1 MADRVPTGR
10 PKRLQA
16 GIISKIRLENF
27 MCHSN
32 LEIDFGD
39 WVNFITGQNGS
50 GKSAILTALCVA
62 FGSRARGTQ
71 RANTLKDFIKTGC
84 SHALV
89 HVEMKNRGEDA
100 FKAEAYGDLIMIERR
115 ISESAS
121 SIVLK
126 NYQGKKVAAKR
137 EELQELIVHFN
148 IDVENPCVIMSQ
160 DKSREFLHSGNSKD
174 KFKFF
179 FKATLL
185 QQVEDLLI
193 GIQSQLKNANE
204 LVAELEKSINPI
216 VKELD
221 ELQGKIR
228 SMEHIEEI
236 SNQVDLLKKK
246 LAWAWVYSVD
256 KQLQDK
262 SKRIEELKGRIPTC
276 QSRIDQH
283 LRKMEELND
292 QLTKKKAQIAHMMEK
307 TSEVR
312 RMTDELKQSLSL
324 ATKEKLELEEEHG
337 RKSNYIQKMEK
348 RVKIFEQ
355 QIRDMDEQNIRN
367 TQAEELDME
376 VKLKEFQAEIDSANV
391 VFQRLRNEEDTLIDQ
406 INQAKD
412 EINKIVHEIEEYD
425 KRDRDIRSRIREFQL
440 HQSNK
445 VTAFGGG
452 RVMGLLE
459 VIERQHRKFNRAP
472 IGPIGA
478 HVTLVDGDKWG
489 TAIECAVGKVL
500 NAFIVTDH
508 KDSLLLR
515 ACAREA
521 NYKHLQIIIYE
532 FSRPRLHIPDHMLPQ
547 THHPTAISVLRS
559 DNPTVLNVLIDVG
572 NAERQVLVKDYDAGK
587 TVAFDQRIS
596 NLKEVYTSDGYKMFS
611 RGSVQTILPP
621 MKNTRGGRLSGSYD
635 NKIKTLEN
643 EAFEAQNKARQSKG
657 MKRSIDEE
665 LQGLH
670 DNLQNAKKRRQDAER
685 VLRSKEFG
693 LRDFKKSYVAESSS
707 TAVSTVDELHV
718 ELSKIRDEIHER
730 GNSLEKLQ
738 LRLKEADKKA
748 NDVKISFENL
758 CESAKVEIGALE
770 EAERELMMIDKDLKD
785 AELKKNHYEGVMS
798 TKVLSQLNVA
808 EAEYQE
814 LEHNR
819 RESYKKASIICPE
832 SEIETVGGCDG
843 STPEQLSAHLT
854 RLSQRL
860 QQESRRHPESIEDLR
875 MLYNKKERKILRKQQ
890 TYKAFREK
898 LGACHKALEL
908 RWSKFQRN
916 ATLLKRQLTWQ
927 FNGHLGKKGISGHIK
942 VCYEEKT
949 LSIEVKMPQD
959 ASSSSVR
966 DTRGLSGGERSFST
980 LCFALALHEMTEAP
994 FRAMDEFD
1002 VFMDAVS
1009 RKISL
1014 DAVVDFALTQGSQWI
1029 FITPH
1034 DISMVKQDERVKKQ
1048 QMAAPRS

>member
-100 FKAEAYGDLIMIERR
+100 FKAETYGDLIMIERR
-115 ISESAS
+115 VSESTS

-126 NYQGKKVAAKR
+126 NYQGKKVASKR

-324 ATKEKLELEEEHG
+324 ATKEKLELEEERG
-337 RKSNYIQKMEK
+337 RKFNYIQKMAK
-348 RVKIFEQ
+348 RVKTFEQ

-730 GNSLEKLQ
+730 ENSLEKLQ
-738 LRLKEADKKA
+738 LRLKEADNKA

-798 TKVLSQLNVA
+798 TKVLSQLNGA

-832 SEIETVGGCDG
+832 GEIETVGGCDG

-1014 DAVVDFALTQGSQWI
+1014 DAVVDFALAQGSQWI

>member
-1 MADRVPTGR
+1 MY
-10 PKRLQA
+10 
-16 GIISKIRLENF
+16 
-27 MCHSN
+27 HSN

-84 SHALV
+84 SDALV

-100 FKAEAYGDLIMIERR
+100 FKAETYGDLIMIERR
-115 ISESAS
+115 ISESTS

-126 NYQGKKVAAKR
+126 NYQGKKVASKR

-204 LVAELEKSINPI
+204 LVAEMEKSINPI

-262 SKRIEELKGRIPTC
+262 SKWIEELKGRIPTC

-324 ATKEKLELEEEHG
+324 ASKEKLELEEERG
-337 RKSNYIQKMEK
+337 RKFNYIQKMAK
-348 RVKIFEQ
+348 RVKTFEQ

-587 TVAFDQRIS
+587 TVAFDQWIS

-730 GNSLEKLQ
+730 ENSLEKLQ
-738 LRLKEADKKA
+738 LRLKEADNKA
-748 NDVKISFENL
+748 NDVEISFENL

-798 TKVLSQLNVA
+798 TKVLSQLNGA

-860 QQESRRHPESIEDLR
+860 QQESLRHPESIEDLR
-875 MLYNKKERKILRKQQ
+875 MLYNKKERLRKQQ

-1014 DAVVDFALTQGSQWI
+1014 DAVVDFALAQGSQWI